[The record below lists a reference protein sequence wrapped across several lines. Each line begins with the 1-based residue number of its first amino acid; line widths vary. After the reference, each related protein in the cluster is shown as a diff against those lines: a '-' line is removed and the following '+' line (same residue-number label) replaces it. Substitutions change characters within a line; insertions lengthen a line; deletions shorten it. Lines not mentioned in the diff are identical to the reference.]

1 MLPNRYAINNL
12 LENSSLLKLTDSLRA
27 NKLTYKP
34 FFASTPDDDFTKRM
48 SDNAPWFRV
57 TNIPF
62 DEALF
67 ADNTR
72 FIQYHRVQVDF
83 WVKQKDSG
91 QIQTIMEQV
100 YQTMRGINYERYYQA
115 IGTDADD
122 NRLIMVTQNF
132 EGYEERNEI

>member
-1 MLPNRYAINNL
+1 MLPNKYAINNL
-12 LENSSLLKLTDSLRA
+12 LENSSLLELTDSLRA
-27 NKLTYKP
+27 NKLAYKP
-34 FFASTPDDDFTKRM
+34 FFSSTPKDDFTNVP
-48 SDNAPWFRV
+48 DNAPWFRV

-91 QIQTIMEQV
+91 QIQAIMEQV

-132 EGYEERNEI
+132 EGYEERNEN